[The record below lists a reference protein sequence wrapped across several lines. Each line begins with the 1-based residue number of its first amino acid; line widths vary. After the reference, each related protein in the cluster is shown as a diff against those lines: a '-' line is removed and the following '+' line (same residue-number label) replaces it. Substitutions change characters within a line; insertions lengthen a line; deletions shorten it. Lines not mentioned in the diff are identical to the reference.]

1 MKALRWFQTKV
12 GLFQDPRMMF
22 LLNQPHGDSYFVIWF
37 YLKDLAGMIN
47 DDGYIYVSEGQ
58 VMPTELLARQLRR
71 RKAFVERVLD
81 VFEQIDL
88 ISRDETGLIR
98 IVPWDEIQ
106 SFSRDEKKRS
116 DARDRMRR
124 YRQRQ
129 REEQVNAAV
138 CASYDEMTGRMP
150 VERLGSV
157 NGQACETGYTAP
169 YGRAEWD
176 CVQHDE
182 QVGAMLDEKIQS
194 IDEPMPDTEPAAS
207 YGGTAVDYPRN
218 GMKTVAV
225 TDKKRLR
232 VNGQTHQTEYAAPY
246 GKADLHCVRHD
257 EQVGAMLDEK
267 VHGVDK
273 PTPDTEPAAS
283 YGGTAV
289 DYPRN
294 GMKTVAVTDKK
305 RQRVHGQAQQTGYA
319 VPYGE
324 ADLHCVRHGEQVGVL
339 LDEKMQSINELIPER
354 EYAVSYSGA
363 VMDYPRNGMKTVAV
377 TDKKRL
383 RAHGQAQQTGYTV
396 PYGKAALDFV
406 QHNEQVGAILDEKM
420 QNINE
425 PIPETEYA
433 ASCGGA
439 DLTCTQLSERQ
450 ELAAYDGDG
459 IDGIQGE
466 EGAEGIAYVTE
477 DRASAP
483 GADPAADYLD
493 EGQNTC
499 GDREEASSL
508 PGGKALLYY
517 EALFGKA
524 DGQTVEA
531 LQGLARRWGE
541 EAVCRAICIALKKG
555 ASSVQYIHAVLVHSK
570 GSPRHDTAPSPY
582 ESAGGTPSGQGG
594 LRHISDMS
602 WGSPDVSLGEGICP
616 VYEALP

>member
-47 DDGYIYVSEGQ
+47 DDGYIYVSERQ

-129 REEQVNAAV
+129 REEQANVAA
-138 CASYDEMTGRMP
+138 CASHNEMPGRMP
-150 VERLGSV
+150 AERLESV
-157 NGQACETGYTAP
+157 NGQACETGYVAP
-169 YGRAEWD
+169 YGRSELD
-176 CVQHDE
+176 CLQHGE
-182 QVGAMLDEKIQS
+182 QIGRVLDESIQN
-194 IDEPMPDTEPAAS
+194 DNELVPETERAAS
-207 YGGTAVDYPRN
+207 YGGAAVDYPRN
-218 GMKTVAV
+218 GMKTIAV
-225 TDKKRLR
+225 TDKKRL
-232 VNGQTHQTEYAAPY
+232 
-246 GKADLHCVRHD
+246 
-257 EQVGAMLDEK
+257 
-267 VHGVDK
+267 
-273 PTPDTEPAAS
+273 
-283 YGGTAV
+283 
-289 DYPRN
+289 
-294 GMKTVAVTDKK
+294 
-305 RQRVHGQAQQTGYA
+305 RVHGQAQQTGYA
-319 VPYGE
+319 VPSGK
-324 ADLHCVRHGEQVGVL
+324 ADLHYVQHDEQVGIL
-339 LDEKMQSINELIPER
+339 LDEKMQSINE
-354 EYAVSYSGA
+354 
-363 VMDYPRNGMKTVAV
+363 
-377 TDKKRL
+377 
-383 RAHGQAQQTGYTV
+383 
-396 PYGKAALDFV
+396 
-406 QHNEQVGAILDEKM
+406 
-420 QNINE
+420 
-425 PIPETEYA
+425 PIPEIEYA

-439 DLTCTQLSERQ
+439 DLTCTQLSKRQ
-450 ELAAYDGDG
+450 EIAAYDRDD
-459 IDGIQGE
+459 IDGIQRE
-466 EGAEGIAYVTE
+466 DADEGISYVTKY
-477 DRASAP
+477 AP
-483 GADPAADYLD
+483 GADSAADYLD

-499 GDREEASSL
+499 SDRKALSSP

-570 GSPRHDTAPSPY
+570 GSPCYDTAPSPY
-582 ESAGGTPSGQGG
+582 ERERSMPSGQGG
-594 LRHISDMS
+594 LRHISDRN

>member
-12 GLFQDPRMMF
+12 GLFQDPRMMY
-22 LLNQPHGDSYFVIWF
+22 LLSQPHGDSYFVIWF

-58 VMPTELLARQLRR
+58 AMPTELLARQLRR

-88 ISRDETGLIR
+88 ISRDETGLMR
-98 IVPWDEIQ
+98 IVPWNEIQ

-129 REEQVNAAV
+129 REEQANAAA
-138 CASYDEMTGRMP
+138 CASYNEMPGRMP
-150 VERLGSV
+150 AERLQSV
-157 NGQACETGYTAP
+157 NGQACETGYVAS
-169 YGRAEWD
+169 YGRAE
-176 CVQHDE
+176 
-182 QVGAMLDEKIQS
+182 L
-194 IDEPMPDTEPAAS
+194 
-207 YGGTAVDYPRN
+207 Y
-218 GMKTVAV
+218 
-225 TDKKRLR
+225 
-232 VNGQTHQTEYAAPY
+232 
-246 GKADLHCVRHD
+246 CVRHD

-267 VHGVDK
+267 IQNINE
-273 PTPDTEPAAS
+273 PIPETEPAGLYS
-283 YGGTAV
+283 GTAA

-294 GMKTVAVTDKK
+294 GMKTVAVTNKK
-305 RQRVHGQAQQTGYA
+305 RLHVHGQTQQTEYA
-319 VPYGE
+319 APCGE
-324 ADLHCVRHGEQVGVL
+324 TAISYAQNNGKTGTM
-339 LDEKMQSINELIPER
+339 LDEK
-354 EYAVSYSGA
+354 
-363 VMDYPRNGMKTVAV
+363 K
-377 TDKKRL
+377 
-383 RAHGQAQQTGYTV
+383 
-396 PYGKAALDFV
+396 
-406 QHNEQVGAILDEKM
+406 
-420 QNINE
+420 QNINK
-425 PIPETEYA
+425 PILETESA

-439 DLTCTQLSERQ
+439 AMEWLWNSEKDPAEPDEKVQRINEQTPRTEYAAPSGRTVLTCPQPSERR
-450 ELAAYDGDG
+450 EIAAYDGDD

-466 EGAEGIAYVTE
+466 EANQGMSYVTE
-477 DRASAP
+477 DRAYAP
-483 GADPAADYLD
+483 GADFAADYPD
-493 EGQNTC
+493 EGRDIC
-499 GDREEASSL
+499 GDREEPSSP

-524 DGQTVEA
+524 DGQTVET

-555 ASSVQYIHAVLVHSK
+555 ASSIQYIHAVLVHSK

-594 LRHISDMS
+594 LCHISAMS

>member
-1 MKALRWFQTKV
+1 MKGLRWFQTKV
-12 GLFQDPRMMF
+12 GLFQDPRMMY

-47 DDGYIYVSEGQ
+47 DDGYIYVSERQ

-129 REEQVNAAV
+129 REEQANVAA
-138 CASYDEMTGRMP
+138 CASHNEMPGRMP
-150 VERLGSV
+150 AERLESV
-157 NGQACETGYTAP
+157 NGQACVTGYVAS
-169 YGRAEWD
+169 YGRAELY
-176 CVQHDE
+176 CVRHDE
-182 QVGAMLDEKIQS
+182 QVGAMLDEKIQN
-194 IDEPMPDTEPAAS
+194 INEPIPETEPAGLYS
-207 YGGTAVDYPRN
+207 GTAADYPRN

-225 TDKKRLR
+225 TDKKRLGIK
-232 VNGQTHQTEYAAPY
+232 GQTHQTGYTAPY
-246 GKADLHCVRHD
+246 GKAKWDCVQHG
-257 EQVGAMLDEK
+257 EQVGILLDEK
-267 VHGVDK
+267 MQSINELI
-273 PTPDTEPAAS
+273 PETEPAAS

-305 RQRVHGQAQQTGYA
+305 RQRVNGQACETGYTA
-319 VPYGE
+319 PYGE

-450 ELAAYDGDG
+450 ELAAYDGDD
-459 IDGIQGE
+459 IDGIQRE
-466 EGAEGIAYVTE
+466 DADEGISYVTKY
-477 DRASAP
+477 AP
-483 GADPAADYLD
+483 GADSAADYLG

-499 GDREEASSL
+499 GDREEPSSL

-517 EALFGKA
+517 EALFGKT

-531 LQGLARRWGE
+531 LQGLARRWGD

-555 ASSVQYIHAVLVHSK
+555 ESSVPYIRAVLVHSK

-582 ESAGGTPSGQGG
+582 ETKRSMPSGQGG

>member
-47 DDGYIYVSEGQ
+47 DDGYIYVSERQ

-129 REEQVNAAV
+129 REEQANVAA
-138 CASYDEMTGRMP
+138 CASHNEMPGRMP
-150 VERLGSV
+150 AERLESV
-157 NGQACETGYTAP
+157 NGQACETGYVAP
-169 YGRAEWD
+169 YGRSELD
-176 CVQHDE
+176 CLQHGE
-182 QVGAMLDEKIQS
+182 QIGRVLDESIQN
-194 IDEPMPDTEPAAS
+194 DNELVPETERAAS
-207 YGGTAVDYPRN
+207 YGGTAVDYRRN

-225 TDKKRLR
+225 T
-232 VNGQTHQTEYAAPY
+232 N
-246 GKADLHCVRHD
+246 
-257 EQVGAMLDEK
+257 
-267 VHGVDK
+267 
-273 PTPDTEPAAS
+273 
-283 YGGTAV
+283 
-289 DYPRN
+289 
-294 GMKTVAVTDKK
+294 
-305 RQRVHGQAQQTGYA
+305 
-319 VPYGE
+319 
-324 ADLHCVRHGEQVGVL
+324 
-339 LDEKMQSINELIPER
+339 
-354 EYAVSYSGA
+354 
-363 VMDYPRNGMKTVAV
+363 
-377 TDKKRL
+377 KKRL

-450 ELAAYDGDG
+450 ELAAYDGDD

-466 EGAEGIAYVTE
+466 EANQGMSYVTE
-477 DRASAP
+477 DRAYAP
-483 GADPAADYLD
+483 GADFAADYPD
-493 EGQNTC
+493 EGRDIC
-499 GDREEASSL
+499 GDREEPSSP

-541 EAVCRAICIALKKG
+541 EAVCRAVCIALKKG
-555 ASSVQYIHAVLVHSK
+555 ASSVPYIHAVLVHSK
-570 GSPRHDTAPSPY
+570 GSPRHDAAPSPY
-582 ESAGGTPSGQGG
+582 ESERPVPSGQGG
-594 LRHISDMS
+594 LRHISDRN

>member
-12 GLFQDPRMMF
+12 GLFQDPRMMY
-22 LLNQPHGDSYFVIWF
+22 LLSQPYGDSYFVIWF

-47 DDGYIYVSEGQ
+47 DDGYIYVSERQ
-58 VMPTELLARQLRR
+58 AMPTELLARQLRR

-98 IVPWDEIQ
+98 LVPWDEIQ

-129 REEQVNAAV
+129 REGQAKAAAG
-138 CASYDEMTGRMP
+138 ASHNEMAGCMP
-150 VERLGSV
+150 DERLQGV
-157 NGQACETGYTAP
+157 NGQACETGYVAS

-182 QVGAMLDEKIQS
+182 QVGAILDEKMQNIN
-194 IDEPMPDTEPAAS
+194 EPTPETEPAAS
-207 YGGTAVDYPRN
+207 YGGTAVDYR
-218 GMKTVAV
+218 
-225 TDKKRLR
+225 
-232 VNGQTHQTEYAAPY
+232 
-246 GKADLHCVRHD
+246 
-257 EQVGAMLDEK
+257 
-267 VHGVDK
+267 
-273 PTPDTEPAAS
+273 
-283 YGGTAV
+283 
-289 DYPRN
+289 
-294 GMKTVAVTDKK
+294 
-305 RQRVHGQAQQTGYA
+305 
-319 VPYGE
+319 
-324 ADLHCVRHGEQVGVL
+324 
-339 LDEKMQSINELIPER
+339 
-354 EYAVSYSGA
+354 
-363 VMDYPRNGMKTVAV
+363 RNGMKTVAV

-450 ELAAYDGDG
+450 ELAAYDGDD
-459 IDGIQGE
+459 IDCMQGE
-466 EGAEGIAYVTE
+466 ETDEGISYVAE
-477 DRASAP
+477 DMVYAP
-483 GADPAADYLD
+483 CAGSAADYLD
-493 EGQNTC
+493 VGQDTC
-499 GDREEASSL
+499 GDREEPSSP

-524 DGQTVEA
+524 DRQTAEA
-531 LQGLARRWGE
+531 LQGLARRWGD

-555 ASSVQYIHAVLVHSK
+555 ESSVPYIRAVLVHCK
-570 GSPRHDTAPSPY
+570 GNPRHDTAPSPY
-582 ESAGGTPSGQGG
+582 ERERSMPSGQGG
-594 LRHISDMS
+594 LRHISDRN

>member
-12 GLFQDPRMMF
+12 GLFQDPRMMY
-22 LLNQPHGDSYFVIWF
+22 LLSQPHGDSYFVIWF

-47 DDGYIYVSEGQ
+47 DDGYIYVSERQ
-58 VMPTELLARQLRR
+58 AMPTELLARQLRR

-129 REEQVNAAV
+129 REEQANVAAG
-138 CASYDEMTGRMP
+138 ASHNEMAGCMP
-150 VERLGSV
+150 DERLQGV
-157 NGQACETGYTAP
+157 NGQACETGYVAS

-182 QVGAMLDEKIQS
+182 QVGAILDEKMQNIN
-194 IDEPMPDTEPAAS
+194 EPTPETEPAAS
-207 YGGTAVDYPRN
+207 YGGTAVDYR
-218 GMKTVAV
+218 
-225 TDKKRLR
+225 
-232 VNGQTHQTEYAAPY
+232 
-246 GKADLHCVRHD
+246 
-257 EQVGAMLDEK
+257 
-267 VHGVDK
+267 
-273 PTPDTEPAAS
+273 
-283 YGGTAV
+283 
-289 DYPRN
+289 
-294 GMKTVAVTDKK
+294 
-305 RQRVHGQAQQTGYA
+305 
-319 VPYGE
+319 
-324 ADLHCVRHGEQVGVL
+324 
-339 LDEKMQSINELIPER
+339 
-354 EYAVSYSGA
+354 
-363 VMDYPRNGMKTVAV
+363 RNGMKTVAV

-450 ELAAYDGDG
+450 ELAAYEGDD

-466 EGAEGIAYVTE
+466 ERAEGIAYVTE
-477 DRASAP
+477 DRAYAP
-483 GADPAADYLD
+483 CAGSAADYLD
-493 EGQNTC
+493 VGQDTC
-499 GDREEASSL
+499 GDREEPSSP

-524 DGQTVEA
+524 DGQTAEA
-531 LQGLARRWGE
+531 LQGLARRWGD

-555 ASSVQYIHAVLVHSK
+555 ESSVPYIRAVLIHCK
-570 GSPRHDTAPSPY
+570 GNPRHDTAPSPY
-582 ESAGGTPSGQGG
+582 ENERSMPSGQGG
-594 LRHISDMS
+594 LRHISDRN